1 MSEASQI
8 FKLSAH
14 QRRAANP
21 GRSVWVTASAGTGKT
36 RVLASRIA
44 RLLLDGCKPHRIL
57 ALTFTNAAA
66 AEMADRVSRTL
77 ADWTVMEE
85 AKLAETLHDLTG
97 ERPAKDRIDEARRR
111 FAALLDDPIGLRAHT
126 IHGFC
131 QSLLRRFPVEAD
143 VPPHFTLIDERT
155 QQELL
160 DQASDAVL
168 SREGGSD
175 GLDRE
180 ALETLADFVDLDKAQ
195 ALAKALLREGDRLAA
210 LPNDTTRLLA
220 GYERL
225 LDLEP
230 GQTEEAVIAA
240 ACSEGVVDGSGL
252 AKAAEQMLTGSSR
265 YVEHGRTIL
274 NWLAMSTHRRQAAFA
289 AYASVFDRT
298 DRSLLTNAM
307 REAWPPALG
316 VVDAERS
323 RTRAVVEKTNSVVIG
338 RLSAALARFARA
350 VGLTYGRLKRQR
362 AYLDYDDLIAE
373 ATKLLTRAEARA
385 WVLYKLDG
393 GLDHILVDEAQDNSR
408 AQWRIFR
415 ALAEELVSGL
425 GAAADRDGPAARSL
439 FIVGD
444 PKQSIYRFQGA
455 APDAFH
461 ETQSWIDGQLAQ
473 APAEAGLDSVELTTS
488 FRSAEPVLSFVD
500 AVLADQSMPEGA
512 FPALSPHRAHDPSD
526 KPGLVEIWPLV
537 RQAPKVKPEPW
548 ALPDRYDV
556 SERAEQR
563 LAEGVAD
570 QIAGLTKDTR
580 TPVRAQDI
588 LVLVKKRSAF
598 ATTLINALK
607 NRGIPVEGADRLSL
621 TDELAVRDLLVLAD
635 FLLQRDDDLA
645 LATVLRGPLIGLT
658 EDQLFELAY
667 DRGEESLWHSLAGAA
682 ANDARLGDVQTY
694 LAALLADV
702 DFVTPHSLFSAI
714 LSNPCPADKVS
725 SRRAMTA
732 RLGRPINDPVDELL
746 SQTLAFEANH
756 APSLQGFQH
765 WLRLSDEPLKRAAG
779 EQPAG
784 VRVMTIHGA
793 KGLEANTVILAD
805 IDSRPP
811 PDDALYWFES
821 GDGGPA
827 LPLWRPVKDVTCGLL
842 EQRHSKRQ
850 GEDSAEDM
858 RLLYVALT
866 RAEQRLLVCG
876 TGPAEEKNDKPQRW
890 YHYCERAMERLD
902 PTRKRP
908 FQVGDDGH
916 WAGEAIRYALREEL
930 FAAHGTIEQEPPAP
944 GDDHWSRR
952 RAPAAEA
959 QHIIRPSRWETD
971 ISEPAV
977 ISPTSQDGQNRFRR
991 GLIIHT
997 LLERLPALPPLDR
1010 QKMGRAYLNRPIHGL
1025 TDDQA
1030 EEYLAEAL
1038 GVIDDPE
1045 FGPIFTAEA
1054 LVEAPIVGQ
1063 VGSRIINGQIDRM
1076 VIGDDEI
1083 LIVDFKTN
1091 RPPPTDVDQ
1100 TAPVYLRQMAS
1111 YQAVLQQ
1118 IYPDRAVKC
1127 ALLWTV
1133 EPRLMPLPNS
1143 ILAQALCNSG
1153 T

>member
-1 MSEASQI
+1 MSEAPQL

-66 AEMADRVSRTL
+66 AEMADRVSRTM
-77 ADWTVMEE
+77 ADWTVMRESLLE
-85 AKLAETLHDLTG
+85 ETLEDLTG
-97 ERPAKDRIDEARRR
+97 EPPTKDRLDEARRR

-143 VPPHFTLIDERT
+143 VPPHFTLIDDRT

-160 DQASDAVL
+160 DQASDTVL
-168 SREGGSD
+168 SREAGPE

-180 ALETLADFVDLDKAQ
+180 ALEILADFVDLDKAQ
-195 ALAKALLREGDRLAA
+195 ALAKALLREGDRLAV
-210 LPNDTTRLLA
+210 LPNDPAELVA

-225 LDLEP
+225 LSLEP
-230 GQTEEAVIAA
+230 GQTEQAVIAA
-240 ACSEGVVDGSGL
+240 ACAEDVVDGSGL
-252 AKAAEQMLTGSSR
+252 AKAAEQMLTGSAR
-265 YVEHGRTIL
+265 YVEHGQTIL
-274 NWLAMSTHRRQAAFA
+274 NWLELPKDRRQTAFT
-289 AYASVFDRT
+289 AYARVFDRT

-307 REAWPPALG
+307 REAWPPALD
-316 VVDAERS
+316 VIDAERA
-323 RTRAVVEKTNSVVIG
+323 RTRAVVEKANTVVIG

-350 VGLTYGRLKRQR
+350 VGQTYARLKRQR
-362 AYLDYDDLIAE
+362 AYLDYDDLIIE
-373 ATKLLTRAEARA
+373 ATKLLTRAEARV

-415 ALAEELVSGL
+415 ALAEELVGGL
-425 GAAADRDGPAARSL
+425 GAAADRDGPTSRSL

-455 APDAFH
+455 APDAFQ
-461 ETQSWIDGQLAQ
+461 ETQTWIGSQLTD
-473 APAEAGLDSVELTTS
+473 APSDDGLDSVELTTS
-488 FRSAEPVLSFVD
+488 FRSAEPILSFVD
-500 AVLADQSMPEGA
+500 AVLTDQAMPDGA
-512 FPALSPHRAHDPSD
+512 FPVLSSHRAHDPSD

-537 RQAPKVKPEPW
+537 RQAPKLKPEPW
-548 ALPDRYDV
+548 SLPDRYDV

-563 LAEGVAD
+563 LAEGVAE
-570 QIAGLTKDTR
+570 QIDGLTRDATA
-580 TPVRAQDI
+580 PVQAQDI
-588 LVLVKKRSAF
+588 LVLIKKRSAF

-635 FLLQRDDDLA
+635 FLLQREDDLA
-645 LATVLRGPLIGLT
+645 LATVLRSPLIGLD
-658 EDQLFELAY
+658 EEQLFELAY
-667 DRGEESLWHSLAGAA
+667 DRGEHSLWDSLTDAA
-682 ANDARLGDVQTY
+682 TEDARLEQIHAY

-702 DFVTPHSLFSAI
+702 DFITPHSLFSAI
-714 LSNPCPADKVS
+714 LSNPCPADAVS
-725 SRRAMTA
+725 GRRAMTA

-746 SQTLAFEANH
+746 SQSLAFEANH
-756 APSLQGFQH
+756 APSLQSFQH
-765 WLRLSDEPLKRAAG
+765 WLRLSDEPLKRASG

-805 IDSRPP
+805 VDSRSQN
-811 PDDALYWFES
+811 DDALYWFEPA
-821 GDGGPA
+821 DGGPA
-827 LPLWRPVKDVTCGLL
+827 LPLWRPVKELTCGLL
-842 EQRHSKRQ
+842 EDRHESRQ
-850 GEDSAEDM
+850 AEDEAEDM

-866 RAEQRLLVCG
+866 RAEQRLFICG
-876 TGPAEEKNDKPQRW
+876 TGPADEKKDKPQRW
-890 YHYCERAMERLD
+890 YAYCARAMDRLD
-902 PTRKRP
+902 PTRTRP
-908 FQVGDDGH
+908 FQAGDDDR
-916 WAGEAIRYALREEL
+916 WTGEAIRYALREQL
-930 FAAHGTIEQEPPAP
+930 FSSHGKIEQEPPAP
-944 GDDHWSRR
+944 GADHWSRR

-959 QHIIRPSRWETD
+959 QHIIRPSRWESD
-971 ISEPAV
+971 VSEPAV
-977 ISPTSQDGQNRFRR
+977 LSPTSQEGQDRFRR

-997 LLERLPALPPLDR
+997 LLERLPALPPHER
-1010 QKMGRAYLNRPIHGL
+1010 QSIGQAYLSRPIHGL
-1025 TDDQA
+1025 TDGQA

-1038 GVIDDPE
+1038 GVIDDPD
-1045 FGPIFTAEA
+1045 FGPIFTPDA

-1063 VGSRIINGQIDRM
+1063 VGSRVINGQIDRM
-1076 VIGDDEI
+1076 VIGTHEI

-1091 RPPPTDVDQ
+1091 RPPPTQVDQ

-1133 EPRLMPLPNS
+1133 EPRLMPLPNN
-1143 ILAQALCNSG
+1143 ILTKVLCESG
-1153 T
+1153 S